1 MEYAPVC
8 GQPPMPA
15 CPAGMMCPQMMP
27 QPVTYGNDCMRNA
40 AKAEWLYTGECQSV
54 SPEPTACT
62 KEYMPVCGE
71 IQIQCF
77 TTPCN
82 PIHETYGNAC
92 EMKSAGAHLLYK
104 GACADV
110 DLSTCSSYFDG
121 CNTCSVKD
129 GALDACTEMACL
141 GEQKPPRCLQYVSE
155 VRFGDY
161 VALSV
166 DGMQTI
172 KDVVTR
178 ILAPWTTLVTKSGL
192 YNRLL
197 TAIQD
202 KVAAIKYEMMVSRY
216 TAEGYQK
223 VVHQLSILQYLEF
236 LLRNLQAAL

>member
-8 GQPPMPA
+8 GQPPMPT
-15 CPAGMMCPQMMP
+15 CPAGMMCPQVMP
-27 QPVTYGNDCMRNA
+27 QPQTYGNDCTRKA
-40 AKAEWLYTGECQSV
+40 AKAELLYTGECQSMN
-54 SPEPTACT
+54 PQPTACT

-82 PIHETYGNAC
+82 PIHETYGNVC
-92 EMKSAGAHLLYK
+92 EMKNAGADLLYK

-110 DLSTCSSYFDG
+110 DLKTCSSYFDG

-129 GALDACTEMACL
+129 GELDACTLMYCESPQA
-141 GEQKPPRCLQYVSE
+141 PRCLQYVSE
-155 VRFGDY
+155 VSFGDY
-161 VALSV
+161 VALSS

-172 KDVVTR
+172 KTLVTR
-178 ILAPWTTLVTKSGL
+178 ILAPWTTLVTKSHL
-192 YNRLL
+192 YVSLL
-197 TAIQD
+197 EAIDGKIQAIQYQMT
-202 KVAAIKYEMMVSRY
+202 ISRY

-223 VVHQLSILQYLEF
+223 VVHQLAILQYVEF